1 MKIAIPTSDGV
12 LSAHFGYCQEF
23 VLVEVDPSAK
33 KTINSEKLVPP
44 GHQPGA
50 LPQWLNQQGVTHI
63 IVGGIG
69 HRAIQFFDQM
79 GIKVIAGAPELP
91 VEEIIAAWLDGK
103 LEANYVPCEGHGPY
117 YGEGHGGHE
126 NK

>member
-1 MKIAIPTSDGV
+1 MPPHDNQSQYRLKQHLPITAKPVQTNAANVVAGEYLPIKR
-12 LSAHFGYCQEF
+12 
-23 VLVEVDPSAK
+23 PS
-33 KTINSEKLVPP
+33 PP
-44 GHQPGA
+44 SPR
-50 LPQWLNQQGVTHI
+50 LPKWLNQQGVTHI